1 MCVYNAAVT
10 AYRGVV
16 SNINNRLLFYRIRAL
31 LFRFK
36 CAVTQNDLAEYRLAL
51 CEFAPLVTL
60 SLTSF
65 VCVGAINVHKSI
77 VFQLALSGERLSRL
91 ICFKCALT
99 KLELCQKLELSE
111 IEGKVFVRSLGFA
124 SVAFQLKSS
133 AYDCVFR
140 AVYNRLNFA
149 IRVLL
154 C

>member
-16 SNINNRLLFYRIRAL
+16 SSVNNRLLFYRVRAL

-36 CAVTQNDLAEYRLAL
+36 CEFTQNDLIEYGLAL

-65 VCVGAINVHKSI
+65 VCVGAVNVHKSI
-77 VFQLALSGERLSRL
+77 VFQLALSGERLSKL
-91 ICFKCALT
+91 ICSECALT

-124 SVAFQLKSS
+124 SVALNLKSGV
-133 AYDCVFR
+133 YNCLFR
-140 AVYNRLNFA
+140 AVYNRLNFV

>member
-1 MCVYNAAVT
+1 MCVYNAAVA
-10 AYRGVV
+10 AYCGVV
-16 SNINNRLLFYRIRAL
+16 SSINNRLLFYRVRAL

-36 CAVTQNDLAEYRLAL
+36 CAVTQTDLIEYRLAL
-51 CEFAPLVTL
+51 REFVPLVTL

-65 VCVGAINVHKSI
+65 ACAGAVNAHKSI
-77 VFQLALSGERLSRL
+77 VFQFALSVERLSRL
-91 ICFKCALT
+91 IRSKRALT

-124 SVAFQLKSS
+124 SVTLNLKSS
-133 AYDCVFR
+133 AYSRLFR
-140 AVYNRLNFA
+140 AVHNRLNFV